1 MESYYSS
8 LQFHSLDFFAYEHGR
23 PNTATMG
30 LATLGG
36 VCQDRYACVIA
47 EFGTVNALGKP
58 YPSAGFT
65 SVYIMAHEI
74 GHKYVR
80 QFGTFSLHEFYSI
93 YSLGMH
99 HDAVGNECTSEGFVM
114 SPSRGTEGETLWSTC
129 SADIIRTLGDWAKCL
144 HDKPT
149 NVSVAYN
156 SWKYE
161 GYPGQRITAKHQCQ
175 LLLV

>member
-1 MESYYSS
+1 MHVLLPNLEPSTCWVNRI
-8 LQFHSLDFFAYEHGR
+8 HRLDLLPFILWPMKLDISTLVNSEHFR
-23 PNTATMG
+23 
-30 LATLGG
+30 
-36 VCQDRYACVIA
+36 CI
-47 EFGTVNALGKP
+47 
-58 YPSAGFT
+58 
-65 SVYIMAHEI
+65 
-74 GHKYVR
+74 YV
-80 QFGTFSLHEFYSI
+80 FYSI
-93 YSLGMH
+93 HSLGMH

-161 GYPGQRITAKHQCQ
+161 GYPGQRITAKQQCQ